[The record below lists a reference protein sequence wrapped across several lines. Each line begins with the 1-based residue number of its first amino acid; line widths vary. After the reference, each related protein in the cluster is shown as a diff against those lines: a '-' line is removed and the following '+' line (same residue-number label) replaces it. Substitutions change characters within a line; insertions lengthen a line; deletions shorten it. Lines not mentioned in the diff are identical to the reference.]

1 MHTQKEYTRHLFI
14 TSITA
19 LGNNIKYL
27 PLIGIFFLMGCSSN
41 ETQEDKSTLI
51 PLRIHTAANMNQ
63 GTHKKPLAQVI
74 KIYHLRATD
83 RFEQTPFDSFLDD
96 VQELRAL
103 GSDLVNSRE
112 MLLLPEQHYELNEKL
127 ENGAAYIG
135 IVAFFREP
143 AERRWRFAYD
153 ANASASTG
161 ITLGVHACALTST
174 QGALISTA
182 TGATDT
188 LATVKCP
195 SKR

>member
-1 MHTQKEYTRHLFI
+1 MQTLKKCKNSF
-14 TSITA
+14 SIFLAQARNGAGT
-19 LGNNIKYL
+19 LW
-27 PLIGIFFLMGCSSN
+27 LIGVFLLTGCSSN
-41 ETQEDKSTLI
+41 ERQVESAPLV
-51 PLRIHTAANMNQ
+51 PLRIHAAANLNQ

-74 KIYHLRATD
+74 KIYHLRATE
-83 RFEQTPFDSFLDD
+83 RFEQTPFDNFLDD
-96 VQELRAL
+96 TQELRAL

-112 MLLLPEQHYELNEKL
+112 MLLQPEQHYELNEKL

-153 ANASASTG
+153 ANASAPTG

-174 QGALISTA
+174 QGALINTA

-188 LATVKCP
+188 LANVKCP
-195 SKR
+195 SNQ

>member
-1 MHTQKEYTRHLFI
+1 MKTLRKCKICFSVSRKKVRRIADILC
-14 TSITA
+14 
-19 LGNNIKYL
+19 
-27 PLIGIFFLMGCSSN
+27 LIGALLLTGCSSN
-41 ETQEDKSTLI
+41 EQQVEQTPLV
-51 PLRIHTAANMNQ
+51 PLRIHAAANLNQ

-74 KIYHLRATD
+74 KIYHLRATE

-96 VQELRAL
+96 TQELRAL
-103 GSDLVNSRE
+103 GPDLVNSRE
-112 MLLLPEQHYELNEKL
+112 MLLQPEQHYELNEKL

-153 ANASASTG
+153 ANASAPTG

-174 QGALISTA
+174 QGALIST

-195 SKR
+195 SHQ

>member
-1 MHTQKEYTRHLFI
+1 
-14 TSITA
+14 
-19 LGNNIKYL
+19 
-27 PLIGIFFLMGCSSN
+27 MGCSSN
-41 ETQEDKSTLI
+41 ETQEDKPPLI
-51 PLRIHTAANMNQ
+51 PLRIHAAANMNQ

-74 KIYHLRATD
+74 KIYHLRATE
-83 RFEQTPFDSFLDD
+83 RFEQTSFDSFLDD
-96 VQELRAL
+96 TQELRAL

-153 ANASASTG
+153 ANASAPTG
-161 ITLGVHACALTST
+161 ITVGVHACALTST
-174 QGALISTA
+174 QGALISTT

-188 LATVKCP
+188 LATVKCL
-195 SKR
+195 SN

>member
-1 MHTQKEYTRHLFI
+1 MQRHTR
-14 TSITA
+14 SISPLCIILGRYIENAKLVLLLLTLA
-19 LGNNIKYL
+19 LA
-27 PLIGIFFLMGCSSN
+27 GCSSN
-41 ETQEDKSTLI
+41 DPQEDKSTLI
-51 PLRIHTAANMNQ
+51 LLRIHAAANLNQ

-74 KIYHLRATD
+74 KIYHLRATE

-96 VQELRAL
+96 TQEQRAL

-112 MLLLPEQHYELNEKL
+112 MLLMPEQHYELNEKL

-135 IVAFFREP
+135 IVAFFRQP

-153 ANASASTG
+153 ANASATTG

-174 QGALISTA
+174 QGALINATA
-182 TGATDT
+182 GTTDT

-195 SKR
+195 SSR